1 MEEGLR
7 EEEPLE
13 EELLE
18 EKPFK
23 EELVELEFHEE
34 ELLEEEHVSVRDK
47 VDSPPAKR
55 TRKSVRYADMVEP
68 EKPEKPKNSKKR
80 FTPVQVETL
89 KCMFKVS
96 PYITQGQAATIARQT
111 GLKKL
116 QVRKWFSDYRC
127 KIKRQ
132 SITSDGSSTAN
143 PVDSP
148 KVKIDHVPKKRILAR
163 FESDQKQ
170 SSGDNL
176 EATEEFQM
184 ISSPRS
190 MKPITVI
197 FGKRGRKKIKKR
209 TNTGGSNI
217 EPEMTTKRKK
227 NVPSVESESRTVK
240 RFTPSQV
247 DVLKKTYAKSK
258 YISQREAAMI
268 ARNIGLKKRQVRKW
282 FCDYRC
288 KMKKLHPQTV
298 CNVDTSDFK
307 TLRLPKKQQDQ
318 RSVHDEPVDRV
329 SDSDERHANGVI
341 EEKRASGRRNKGSHQ
356 KRTFRFTQGQLK
368 VLNEEFEK
376 SQFLNEEKL
385 SYLCTKL
392 DERRERIQTWFKM
405 RRYKVR
411 QSEQKFWQNIIDK
424 SV

>member
-1 MEEGLR
+1 MEEESR

-13 EELLE
+13 GELLE

-23 EELVELEFHEE
+23 EELLEVEFHEE
-34 ELLEEEHVSVRDK
+34 EHVSIRDK

-55 TRKSVRYADMVEP
+55 TRKSVRYADMVES

-89 KCMFKVS
+89 KCMFKES
-96 PYITQGQAATIARQT
+96 PYITQSQAATIARQT

-132 SITSDGSSTAN
+132 SITSDRSSTAN
-143 PVDSP
+143 AVDSP
-148 KVKIDHVPKKRILAR
+148 KVKIDYVPKKRILAR

-170 SSGDNL
+170 TSGDNL
-176 EATEEFQM
+176 EATEEFQI
-184 ISSPRS
+184 ISSPHS

-197 FGKRGRKKIKKR
+197 FGKRGGRKKIKKR
-209 TNTGGSNI
+209 NNTAGSNI
-217 EPEMTTKRKK
+217 ESEMTAKRKK
-227 NVPSVESESRTVK
+227 NVPAVETESRTVK

-288 KMKKLHPQTV
+288 KMKKLHPQTF

-318 RSVHDEPVDRV
+318 RSVYDELVDRV

-341 EEKRASGRRNKGSHQ
+341 EEKRPSGRRNKGSHQ
-356 KRTFRFTQGQLK
+356 KRTFRFTQAQLK

-385 SYLCTKL
+385 GYLCTKL